1 MEKNTKFIVSLIAFL
16 LIIIYFGPLTVL
28 KAIIGLFLIF
38 VGGFIFIKAPARDAK
53 SAPYTP
59 ASFTI
64 WSILFGLG
72 IVLLG
77 VYLVFF

>member
-1 MEKNTKFIVSLIAFL
+1 MDNNTKFLVSLIAFL

-38 VGGFIFIKAPARDAK
+38 IGGFIFIKAPARDE
-53 SAPYTP
+53 PTTP
-59 ASFTI
+59 ISFTI

-72 IVLLG
+72 IVIFG